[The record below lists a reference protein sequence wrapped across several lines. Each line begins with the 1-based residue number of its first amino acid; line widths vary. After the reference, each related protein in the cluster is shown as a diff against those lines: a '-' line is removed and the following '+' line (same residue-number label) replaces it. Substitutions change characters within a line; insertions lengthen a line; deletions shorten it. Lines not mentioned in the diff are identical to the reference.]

1 MNLLE
6 KIENTSPSKLSI
18 YMFLFIFLLFFSVMY
33 YNNPDLFLLALTVG
47 SLFGVMVG
55 FLIYDTS
62 KKIEYSNKFF
72 EEYRKIEEEIQT
84 IKTRKELLEFL
95 NSDQYHN
102 LFEMKY
108 NSYRKLQ
115 ELNTVLKTLRRVLQ

>member
-1 MNLLE
+1 
-6 KIENTSPSKLSI
+6 
-18 YMFLFIFLLFFSVMY
+18 
-33 YNNPDLFLLALTVG
+33 LLALTVG
-47 SLFGVMVG
+47 SLFGVMAG